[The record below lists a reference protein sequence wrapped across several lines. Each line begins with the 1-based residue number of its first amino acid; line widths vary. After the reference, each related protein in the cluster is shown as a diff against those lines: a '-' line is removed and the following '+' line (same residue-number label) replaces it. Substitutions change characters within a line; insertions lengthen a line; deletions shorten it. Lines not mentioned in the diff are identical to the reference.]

1 MAAGLLFWNL
11 AIRAWLDRSAASMFH
26 HEPPLKLCRAITS
39 HHFEARCFLAPGFSF
54 WNFTYIR
61 KVGCVF
67 SDEAA
72 QLNETEITAHRFGLS
87 YVSP

>member
-11 AIRAWLDRSAASMFH
+11 AIRAWLAEARQSMPH

-72 QLNETEITAHRFGLS
+72 LNETEITAHRFCGLS
-87 YVSP
+87 CVSP